1 MAGRPCGSVASQGRA
16 RATGLATRVLLLDS
30 LSASFSSLHLTSP
43 RRAGARRASSHLSP
57 HLSSPPHTDLL
68 FALLDSAS
76 DVDPRLVGPIARLQ
90 DASAAADRLAAAKHV
105 ATADEVRALQAVG
118 ADVQAHCVDGVYYGT
133 PADAPA
139 GQAYVS
145 DLVAGLADKCHA
157 LLEAAGDREMGAET
171 AEIYHALAGH
181 HAHLA
186 ALARLPVGELRTEGR
201 AREVARAQGQL
212 QKIDAARSAATG
224 AWGTQ
229 PDGSV
234 PPGQAACADLLERC
248 FRLAHK
254 ILVRTEKAE
263 AAGVGAEK

>member
-1 MAGRPCGSVASQGRA
+1 MQARGGRA
-16 RATGLATRVLLLDS
+16 RRASRR
-30 LSASFSSLHLTSP
+30 ASFSSTPYPRLSPRFISPLPEGRARDGLHLTSP
-43 RRAGARRASSHLSP
+43 PTSP
-57 HLSSPPHTDLL
+57 LPPHTDLL

>member
-1 MAGRPCGSVASQGRA
+1 MCGIIGIVGTSPVQDRLIESLKRLEYRGY
-16 RATGLATRVLLLDS
+16 DS
-30 LSASFSSLHLTSP
+30 AALVEKGNYRHFMEKEIHDQPDACQHTLSAY
-43 RRAGARRASSHLSP
+43 
-57 HLSSPPHTDLL
+57 
-68 FALLDSAS
+68 LDPVS
-76 DVDPRLVGPIARLQ
+76 G
-90 DASAAADRLAAAKHV
+90 K
-105 ATADEVRALQAVG
+105 ATAPNG
-118 ADVQAHCVDGVYYGT
+118 VDFSKVTRIQIIACGTAYY
-133 PADAPA
+133 
-139 GQAYVS
+139 
-145 DLVAGLADKCHA
+145 AGLISRY
-157 LLEAAGDREMGAET
+157 LFES
-171 AEIYHALAGH
+171 
-181 HAHLA
+181 
-186 ALARLPVGELRTEGR
+186 LARLPVGELRTEGR